1 MPQPIDPQTEIGRA
15 TAAERI
21 QQIADRSSLAAQAR
35 ATEASANT
43 LRDMETQVQQA
54 KARSDEVDQD
64 LRRRNP
70 FVGRRKKR
78 GQGEPDSQGGQNKQA
93 RHFYNASEKDVT
105 ADDPNDH
112 EFDVEI

>member
-35 ATEASANT
+35 ATETSANT
-43 LRDMETQVQQA
+43 LRNLETQVQQA

-64 LRRRNP
+64 LPLSADVKSGTKVIRTARTDRP
-70 FVGRRKKR
+70 VTSTMRRKR
-78 GQGEPDSQGGQNKQA
+78 M
-93 RHFYNASEKDVT
+93 
-105 ADDPNDH
+105 
-112 EFDVEI
+112 